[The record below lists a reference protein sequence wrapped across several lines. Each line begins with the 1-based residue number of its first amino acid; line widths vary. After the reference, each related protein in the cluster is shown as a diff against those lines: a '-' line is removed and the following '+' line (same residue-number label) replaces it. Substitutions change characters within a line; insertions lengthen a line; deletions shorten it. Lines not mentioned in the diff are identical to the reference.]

1 MKCHFFGGKRKM
13 ILNLTRKIDENIIIT
28 FFNRKDITNDCND
41 NYLEIDVIIIDTT
54 TDVRDLSSAV
64 KRNTVSSIFAYV
76 DDKILNL
83 ASDDINLYQQKA
95 LNEKKY
101 WVVKDINKLK
111 IKFNTACKRKIF
123 DTYPT
128 MLQVESTS
136 LCNAKCIMCSHY
148 YKDIKEGAHLSFDKS
163 EVLSE
168 ALPYIETVMLH
179 GIGEPFIN
187 PDIIKWLDFYKSFD
201 VHLSTFTN
209 MSVLTP
215 KLLEAIGRS
224 FSALHISCDGC
235 NEKTFEYIR
244 GNLKFKTFVD
254 NIRKL
259 KAAYPKLKLH
269 MHTVAMRQNL
279 NELTDFVK
287 FANNLGFSSL
297 TFSNLTVNPLIH
309 NDGDSLRCFP
319 TMAKRA
325 FKQIELEANSTGLK
339 VSYPIEYKKYTD
351 DEHAYQKE
359 KEQFDSQELFKAN
372 HDILERAARFD
383 KNDLYATEELRLS
396 DIKASSYKC
405 SGLCDWLSEY
415 AYFDLNG
422 NLAVCCSKYYMTM
435 GNISNYKTFRNL
447 WNSPQYRTMRENF
460 FHGQLPTLCQGC
472 RYIVD
477 KSLKNVKIENYDD
490 EFVKIQ
496 AVGTLYDKLSD

>member
-1 MKCHFFGGKRKM
+1 M
-13 ILNLTRKIDENIIIT
+13 ILNLTRKIDENFIIS
-28 FFNRKDITNDCND
+28 FFDRKDITNND
-41 NYLEIDVIIIDTT
+41 KDELLEIDAIIVDTT
-54 TDVRDLSSAV
+54 SDVRDMSSAV
-64 KRNTVSSIFAYV
+64 KKHAGISLFACV
-76 DDKILNL
+76 DDRIFDLT
-83 ASDDINLYQQKA
+83 SDDINLYQEKA
-95 LNEKKY
+95 LSKKKY
-101 WVVKDINKLK
+101 WVVKDINKIK
-111 IKFNTACKRKIF
+111 IKINTIYKKKIF

-136 LCNAKCIMCSHY
+136 LCNAKCIMCSHF
-148 YKDIKEGAHLSFDKS
+148 YKDIKEGSHLSFDRS

-168 ALPYIETVMLH
+168 VLPYVETVMLH

-215 KLLEAIGRS
+215 QLLDAIGRS

-244 GNLKFKTFVD
+244 GNLKFKTFIN
-254 NIRKL
+254 NIKKL
-259 KAAYPKLKLH
+259 KVAYPELKLH

-279 NELTDFVK
+279 NELTGFVK
-287 FANNLGFSSL
+287 FANELGFSSL
-297 TFSNLTVNPLIH
+297 TFSNLTINPLIR

-325 FKQIELEANSTGLK
+325 FEQIELEAASTGLK
-339 VSYPIEYKKYTD
+339 VSYPIEYKKYPD
-351 DEHAYQKE
+351 DENAYLKE
-359 KEQFDSQELFKAN
+359 KEQFDSQEIFKDN
-372 HDILERAARFD
+372 HDILERAARLD
-383 KNDLYATEELRLS
+383 KTDLYATEELQLS
-396 DIKASSYKC
+396 DIKSSSYKC

-422 NLAVCCSKYYMTM
+422 NLAVCCSKYYITM
-435 GNISNYKTFRNL
+435 GNISDYESFNAL
-447 WNSPQYRTMRENF
+447 WNSPQYRAMREYF
-460 FHGQLPTLCQGC
+460 FDGQLPIMCQGC

-477 KSLKNVKIENYDD
+477 KSLKNVEIENYDD
-490 EFVKIQ
+490 NFVKIQ